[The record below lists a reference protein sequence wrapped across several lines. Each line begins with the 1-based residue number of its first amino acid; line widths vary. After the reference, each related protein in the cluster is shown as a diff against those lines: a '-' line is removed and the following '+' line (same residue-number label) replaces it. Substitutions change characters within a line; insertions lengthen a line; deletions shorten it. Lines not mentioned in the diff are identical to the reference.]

1 MELSILFPVL
11 ICHLYIFAESLC
23 AIICPYFYWIVS
35 ILIIEFQ
42 EIFFGILT
50 ERIVLEVCFA
60 IIFFKEKLRLYI
72 NSLSTMYQTA

>member
-23 AIICPYFYWIVS
+23 ATICPYFYWIVS

-42 EIFFGILT
+42 EIFFCILT
-50 ERIVLEVCFA
+50 ESLVLEMCFA
-60 IIFFKEKLRLYI
+60 IIFFQEKLSLYI
-72 NSLSTMYQTA
+72 NSLSSMYQTA